1 MDHGNVCT
9 LKAQLPVNF
18 PMGGVVECSAG
29 AQTRKWGI
37 SEKSM

>member
-1 MDHGNVCT
+1 MVYGNVCT
-9 LKAQLPVNF
+9 LEPQLPVNF

-29 AQTRKWGI
+29 AQTRMWGI